1 MYRCHQCGHYY
12 VPGYLECA
20 CRTTKRQ
27 VHIHYPSSASSM
39 AKEQVAAIGQPNTT
53 GPSRVAA
60 AASNP
65 FSQPTGSSYGD
76 GAFPKHNQL

>member
-1 MYRCHQCGHYY
+1 MYRCHRCGQYC

-27 VHIHYPSSASSM
+27 VHSYRVTSASPM
-39 AKEQVAAIGQPNTT
+39 AKEQVAAVGQPNTT
-53 GPSRVAA
+53 GLSRATAA
-60 AASNP
+60 TSNL
-65 FSQPTGSSYGD
+65 FSQPATSSYGD